1 MRQQSFQKAL
11 SKMTETGFR
20 LFFGASLL
28 FAGLTAC
35 YNRWLC
41 LAELVLV
48 LILSVPCVLGY
59 NLWSFIQPLG
69 EGTTLMDL
77 EDFIV
82 SNLLLPMGSLTFIV
96 FCTSRYGWGWKNFV
110 KEANEGRGL
119 KVAGWMRG
127 YMTFVLPVLVLVL
140 LIIGIFFR

>member
-1 MRQQSFQKAL
+1 M
-11 SKMTETGFR
+11 
-20 LFFGASLL
+20 
-28 FAGLTAC
+28 
-35 YNRWLC
+35 
-41 LAELVLV
+41 VLV

-59 NLWSFIQPLG
+59 NVWSFIQPLG
-69 EGTTLMDL
+69 EGATLMDL